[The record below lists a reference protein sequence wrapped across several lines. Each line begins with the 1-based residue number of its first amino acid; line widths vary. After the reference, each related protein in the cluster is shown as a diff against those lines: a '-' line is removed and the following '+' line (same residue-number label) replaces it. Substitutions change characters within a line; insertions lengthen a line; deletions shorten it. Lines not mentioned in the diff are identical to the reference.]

1 MLLGQCDV
9 VDGRINIF
17 SCHLKLAA
25 LLDNH
30 KLQGREFETI
40 DGDKQNACLI
50 DWVRLNVPPT
60 QYRSY
65 GDGFL
70 QVKWPNQQCQ
80 STEGTNVCLPI
91 SVCVA
96 GVTKHYVKG
105 DFSD

>member
-50 DWVRLNVPPT
+50 D
-60 QYRSY
+60 
-65 GDGFL
+65 
-70 QVKWPNQQCQ
+70 
-80 STEGTNVCLPI
+80 
-91 SVCVA
+91 
-96 GVTKHYVKG
+96 
-105 DFSD
+105 